1 MTMHPVMLEV
11 FESLPRQ
18 GPGSR
23 ATTARAVEL
32 CPALPKAPR
41 VLDLGCGVGAQTLD
55 LVTLTG
61 GTITAVDAYLPFI
74 ERLRRR
80 AAKAGVDTRVDAQT
94 GDMDALE
101 PPEQPFDL
109 VWSEGALYNLGLARA
124 LEVCASQLTTG
135 GTLAFTDAVW
145 RTEDPPAEVR
155 TAFADYP
162 TMGRPDDVLT
172 LLEDHGW
179 SVVGHFHLPDD
190 AWWTDFYSPMEARI
204 TALRET
210 YASDE
215 DALAALDAL
224 ADEVRMRRQH
234 GKHYGYTFFVATKL

>member
-1 MTMHPVMLEV
+1 MTMHPVLFEV

-23 ATTARAVEL
+23 AATARALGL
-32 CPALPKAPR
+32 CPALPNAPR

-61 GTITAVDAYLPFI
+61 GTVTAIDAYAPFV

-80 AAKAGVDTRVDAQT
+80 AAEAGLDARVAAQT
-94 GDMDALE
+94 GDMGALQ

-109 VWSEGALYNLGLARA
+109 VWSEGALYNLGLSRA
-124 LEVCASQLTTG
+124 LDVCATQLTTG

-145 RTEDPPAEVR
+145 RTDDPPARVR

-162 TMGRPDDVLT
+162 TMGRPQDVIA
-172 LLEDHGW
+172 LLEERSW
-179 SVVGHFHLPDD
+179 SVAGHFHLPDD

-204 TALRET
+204 AALRQT
-210 YASDE
+210 YAT
-215 DALAALDAL
+215 DAEAIAALDAL
-224 ADEVRMRRQH
+224 ADEARMRREH
-234 GKHYGYTFFVATKL
+234 GQHYGYAFFVATKL